1 MRFLVTID
9 LSKADIAAFDHYE
22 RQVVP
27 LLAHYGA
34 EMELRV
40 RSLDRKSEVHLL
52 RFPDDAAHRAFLA
65 DPKRQAMRPIME
77 GSGATSTVV
86 EVEHL

>member
-22 RQVVP
+22 AQVVP
-27 LLAHYGA
+27 LLARYGA
-34 EMELRV
+34 EMEVRV
-40 RSLDRKSEVHLL
+40 RSLNRQSEVHLL
-52 RFPDDAAHRAFLA
+52 YFPDDTAHRAFLA
-65 DPKRQAMRPIME
+65 DPTRQALRPMME
-77 GSGATSTVV
+77 GSGAISTVV